1 MTQVYHTTLGAGGRL
16 VIPAGLRQA
25 LKLKEGDSVV
35 LEREGDKVRLATP
48 GSVLGEIQAFFEE
61 GIPNDTSLVDE
72 LLAHR
77 REETRQDEED
87 SRG

>member
-48 GSVLGEIQAFFEE
+48 DSVLGELQAFFKE
-61 GIPNDTSLVDE
+61 GVSTGTSLVEE
-72 LLAHR
+72 LLAER

-87 SRG
+87 PRA